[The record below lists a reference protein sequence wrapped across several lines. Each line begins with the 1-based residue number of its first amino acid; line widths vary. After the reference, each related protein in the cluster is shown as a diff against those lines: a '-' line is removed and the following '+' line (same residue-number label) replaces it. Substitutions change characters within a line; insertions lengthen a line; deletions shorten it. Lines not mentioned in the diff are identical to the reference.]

1 MTDELFEVLCAIE
14 RVLLWHQRH
23 QRIWTASFRVRC
35 LTPLSCLNQKKL
47 NVSLRPNLIQT
58 KHHSIERLRHESR

>member
-1 MTDELFEVLCAIE
+1 MTAIFEVLCAIE
-14 RVLLWHQRH
+14 RVLLWHPSR

-35 LTPLSCLNQKKL
+35 FTPVSCLKQKKL

-58 KHHSIERLRHESR
+58 KHHSIEGLRHESR